1 MLDTTTANNRRPTI
15 TVAPLDTVISSPR
28 AELRHG
34 ERRAHQRARKHAT
47 IGKVQIGDQLVTW
60 YKMVEGGLV
69 TIEVLQVV
77 QNGAEITLSDARYYE
92 LVRALAEIV

>member
-1 MLDTTTANNRRPTI
+1 MLDTTTQNARRPTI
-15 TVAPLDTVISSPR
+15 TAAPLDTVISSPR

-34 ERRAHQRARKHAT
+34 ERRATKRAAKNASL
-47 IGKVQIGDQLVTW
+47 GKVQLGDQLVTW
-60 YKMVEGGLV
+60 YKMCEGGLV

-77 QNGAEITLSDARYYE
+77 QNGKEVTVCDATYYE